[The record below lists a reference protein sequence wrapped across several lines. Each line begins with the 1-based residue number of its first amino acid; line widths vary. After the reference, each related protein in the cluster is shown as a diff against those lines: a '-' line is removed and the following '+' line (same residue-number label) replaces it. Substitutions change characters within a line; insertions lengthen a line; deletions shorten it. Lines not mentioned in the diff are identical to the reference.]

1 MPGVLAHQLDGV
13 AVIAPGALGAPF
25 TGTQR
30 DALVPQLL
38 LAVTHILP
46 VLKAPNDA
54 VILVLPLPPI
64 PVPAGAVQLYVVP
77 GPCDGQSYSTD
88 WLHKPVNAPVMLDG
102 TVGKPGA
109 TVLHLGA
116 DVIPHTLVT
125 LTHMLPT
132 AL

>member
-1 MPGVLAHQLDGV
+1 MPGVFAHQLLGV

-38 LAVTHILP
+38 LAVTHTLL
-46 VLKAPNDA
+46 VLNAPNVVLMLVVPWPL
-54 VILVLPLPPI
+54 VIAP
-64 PVPAGAVQLYVVP
+64 GEVQLYVTP
-77 GPCDGQSYSTD
+77 APCDGQLYTLV